1 MNLKKITA
9 TFCSALLM
17 MNMVIVSN
25 AQQVTA
31 QTEKPKQT
39 IPAGVTEQTTQTSET
54 SESVA
59 SSTQPEQTETQ
70 SETVTKAPESSSTTT
85 TTTTE
90 EYYVPQPTTD
100 AATVEL
106 KVGKVK
112 NGKFV
117 AKIKINSDY
126 PVANFSA
133 TVEYDSSLIKLV
145 KADHNS
151 EAGGMATDK
160 VDSGKYVY
168 NYINN
173 YGSNY
178 EGTYDTLNFE
188 LVDRS
193 MVSTVLYLTVNSL
206 DDTSLNPIGYTAENA
221 IVKNN
226 EVDDKG
232 FALNAD
238 DYKKVGIELSDEPV
252 SLESLGIKNVK
263 DCTIENGEILIFEN
277 GSFKTL
283 STGSTKVMVNYK
295 NGTTGYYIVTISRP
309 DDSSQAVTTVATTVA
324 KTNETS
330 DDGISIKDI
339 LIWLVVIAGVIIVLV
354 EYFVIMRSKK
364 KNKIQEQQEDN
375 TPEEE
380 NGITEADE
388 TVKED
393 VDEEQ
398 ESHESFDEDDEFD
411 DDEIDIEHKKIDFD
425 WSSIGLDD
433 SDTKT
438 DHVQADESDVSDEGS
453 TDNSDEE

>member
-9 TFCSALLM
+9 VLCSIVTM
-17 MNMVIVSN
+17 MSMPVIAN
-25 AQQVTA
+25 AQRAAV

-39 IPAGVTEQTTQTSET
+39 IQAGVTEQTSQTSET
-54 SESVA
+54 STA
-59 SSTQPEQTETQ
+59 ATAGTQAEQ
-70 SETVTKAPESSSTTT
+70 SETESETTTQAPETTPAA

-117 AKIKINSDY
+117 AKIKIKSDY
-126 PVANFSA
+126 PVANLSA

-151 EAGGMATDK
+151 DAGGMATDK
-160 VDSGKYVY
+160 NSSGKYVY

-188 LVDRS
+188 LVDKS

-226 EVDDKG
+226 EVDSNG
-232 FALNAD
+232 FSLNSN
-238 DYKKVGIELSDEPV
+238 DYTKINIQMNGDPV

-263 DCTIENGEILIFEN
+263 DCTIENGEILIYEN
-277 GSFKTL
+277 GNFKTL
-283 STGSTKVMVNYK
+283 STGSTKVMVTFK
-295 NGTTGYYIVTISRP
+295 DGTTGYYIVTISQP
-309 DDSSQAVTTVATTVA
+309 DDSSQAVTTVVTT
-324 KTNETS
+324 TNKSNDTPNN
-330 DDGISIKDI
+330 GISIKDI
-339 LIWLVVIAGVIIVLV
+339 LIRFVVAAGVIVVFV
-354 EYFVIMRSKK
+354 EYFVILKSKK
-364 KNKIQEQQEDN
+364 KNKPQ
-375 TPEEE
+375 EEE
-380 NGITEADE
+380 NNLEEENDLTDTDE
-388 TVKED
+388 SA
-393 VDEEQ
+393 EENIDAE
-398 ESHESFDEDDEFD
+398 ESSDSLDDDDFD
-411 DDEIDIEHKKIDFD
+411 DDELDIEHKKIDFD

-433 SDTKT
+433 STEKT
-438 DHVQADESDVSDEGS
+438 DISETEESSESEDEKTDENN
-453 TDNSDEE
+453 DNNDEE